1 MSAELPPADDPLA
14 LSADGA
20 AGEQPAAAGAGTDPD
35 GPALSARERRRSR
48 RASRPPRGVMDAS
61 QINNEIWL
69 SILPIAA
76 FLGVDRVA
84 DTRVAIA
91 AGFVAAVLVF
101 LRTRKSGVI
110 GYLAIGGIVIV
121 GGTAVVG
128 IILDSDKAFF
138 ASDAIGD
145 FLWMGAFLVS
155 VVVGRP
161 LIGVFV
167 REMFPGVRDWIP
179 ETHRVFV
186 ALSLAWAVQN
196 VVTAVIRIILLDS
209 LSTDSYLLWS
219 RVATWPLNIGLFAIS
234 YYVIAHAI
242 RGEAEQRL
250 RAESRASDPDG

>member
-1 MSAELPPADDPLA
+1 
-14 LSADGA
+14 
-20 AGEQPAAAGAGTDPD
+20 
-35 GPALSARERRRSR
+35 
-48 RASRPPRGVMDAS
+48 MDAS

-69 SILPIAA
+69 SILPVAA
-76 FLGVDRVA
+76 FLLVDRVA

-128 IILDSDKAFF
+128 IVLDSDKAFF

-167 REMFPGVRDWIP
+167 REMFPGVRDWLP

-186 ALSLAWAVQN
+186 TLSLAWAVQN

-234 YYVIAHAI
+234 YYAIARAI